1 MPVLAMHLLGN
12 CRISCRNT
20 SLFYTASETALT
32 ITALLSKCVFA
43 TFSATDSVCAYN
55 HFNGNKFLK
64 FEREKM

>member
-32 ITALLSKCVFA
+32 ITALLH
-43 TFSATDSVCAYN
+43 TLELQWPE
-55 HFNGNKFLK
+55 H
-64 FEREKM
+64 